1 MSSLLVSLRGRM
13 IRIHI
18 AGVSVQGRLIYHQDS
33 CHAPIHQ
40 PEVLVLQNGENLTI
54 LRGWEKIQILS
65 RLET

>member
-1 MSSLLVSLRGRM
+1 LSEVLRWLRGRM
-13 IRIHI
+13 VVVHCDCVEAR
-18 AGVSVQGRLIYHQDS
+18 GRLIYHQDS
-33 CHAPIHQ
+33 CHAPNHQ